1 MSDTPHYALSQD
13 YELMFV
19 LLENGPL
26 LGFVDYEH
34 GSTLRDPVQIKRVA
48 DGKYFEY
55 RAGVRGLG
63 YLNAWG
69 KNAKD
74 MFIEKCRKYNLSF
87 IVPNADAEARA
98 ETAGAE
104 VARLKLKCGEAAPEG
119 TEIFH
124 VFGSEMVICP
134 SCGEEIEEPWD
145 EPGTDSDD
153 DGNWHGVIECRGC
166 DSKVEVHSQLIHFWT
181 AKLADAEA
189 ARRAVAE
196 SEG

>member
-1 MSDTPHYALSQD
+1 MSDTTITP
-13 YELMFV
+13 EKRKMFREDATFILAHEKKKLERIV
-19 LLENGPL
+19 AAEAIILL
-26 LGFVDYEH
+26 
-34 GSTLRDPVQIKRVA
+34 
-48 DGKYFEY
+48 
-55 RAGVRGLG
+55 
-63 YLNAWG
+63 LNAL
-69 KNAKD
+69 
-74 MFIEKCRKYNLSF
+74 EQ
-87 IVPNADAEARA
+87 AEARA

-181 AKLADAEA
+181 AKLADAES
-189 ARRAVAE
+189 ARRAVAD
-196 SEG
+196 SEVNNDRG